1 MAIPF
6 IGFMLFLSLA
16 GAMVAAAQAA
26 PAPSRPRKKKTK
38 IKPPPMDPGLREEI
52 LGITFFLGV
61 PDNKKKQFP
70 MSKLKSYFTKKR
82 IKKLEQIPRSLGKA
96 TVAFKNVKDGY
107 KTIIS
112 FGDST
117 GKPSSVQARN
127 VIEQVIPELY
137 GRVQKVQVTRIP

>member
-1 MAIPF
+1 MAIPV

-16 GAMVAAAQAA
+16 GAAVAAAQGTPA
-26 PAPSRPRKKKTK
+26 PARPRKKKK
-38 IKPPPMDPGLREEI
+38 IQPPPMDPGLREEI
-52 LGITFFLGV
+52 LGVTFFLGV

-70 MSKLKSYFTKKR
+70 LSTLKGYFTKKR

-96 TVAFKNVKDGY
+96 TVAFKNVKNGY

-117 GKPSSVQARN
+117 GKPTAVQARN